1 MQFIGGKKKLMF
13 DFVNPLEAEDP
24 TNGVEGGGTLMMGKY
39 WKRRMDTV
47 LAEYKNWRI
56 YYKSNRPPRT
66 ACKHVKKQKPTQVL
80 DDIDLAS
87 MISDADLFINA
98 IMTDLDTSPQNMEE
112 EWSTLT
118 NADFIQ
124 PGLNINMRTE
134 TSQDDICLQNYM
146 NNNSCG
152 VSCSPMVSSHNPTL
166 CHSSLITP
174 GLGQYQPQSHPL
186 VPSSPMLNE
195 MTVVHPMEISPI
207 SSRLNSPKEQLQ
219 FSTQPLSLP
228 MKISP
233 ITSRQHSPKELQ
245 LSPKSLKRQKCETSE
260 LANILKGGQ
269 YILEKRSE

>member
-1 MQFIGGKKKLMF
+1 
-13 DFVNPLEAEDP
+13 
-24 TNGVEGGGTLMMGKY
+24 
-39 WKRRMDTV
+39 
-47 LAEYKNWRI
+47 
-56 YYKSNRPPRT
+56 
-66 ACKHVKKQKPTQVL
+66 
-80 DDIDLAS
+80 
-87 MISDADLFINA
+87 
-98 IMTDLDTSPQNMEE
+98 MEE

-174 GLGQYQPQSHPL
+174 GLGQFQPQSLPL
-186 VPSSPMLNE
+186 VPSTPMLNE

-219 FSTQPLSLP
+219 FSTQPLTLP

-233 ITSRQHSPKELQ
+233 MTSRQHSPKELQ

-260 LANILKGGQ
+260 LANILKGKQ
-269 YILEKRSE
+269 S

>member
-1 MQFIGGKKKLMF
+1 
-13 DFVNPLEAEDP
+13 
-24 TNGVEGGGTLMMGKY
+24 
-39 WKRRMDTV
+39 
-47 LAEYKNWRI
+47 
-56 YYKSNRPPRT
+56 
-66 ACKHVKKQKPTQVL
+66 
-80 DDIDLAS
+80 
-87 MISDADLFINA
+87 
-98 IMTDLDTSPQNMEE
+98 MEE

-195 MTVVHPMEISPI
+195 MTVVP
-207 SSRLNSPKEQLQ
+207 Q
-219 FSTQPLSLP
+219 SLP
-228 MKISP
+228 LVPSTPMLNEIRVIS
-233 ITSRQHSPKELQ
+233 IR
-245 LSPKSLKRQKCETSE
+245 R
-260 LANILKGGQ
+260 
-269 YILEKRSE
+269 